1 MADET
6 LQPACNVPRL
16 LIWPKQ
22 VALRQ
27 NKAQTAVQQQQ
38 PQNVVPQQQ
47 DKVCAV
53 QQPALHS
60 DLAITNDQSQ
70 NSENIDDVDEFEET
84 VNEESFAE
92 EMERI
97 ELTQISNESQF
108 ETTNAPIAVPLIEE
122 VRKYPCIWNIA
133 SSSHKDKPKKWKRG
147 EGLPQC

>member
-1 MADET
+1 MSS
-6 LQPACNVPRL
+6 
-16 LIWPKQ
+16 K
-22 VALRQ
+22 
-27 NKAQTAVQQQQ
+27 
-38 PQNVVPQQQ
+38 QQ
-47 DKVCAV
+47 DKMYAV
-53 QQPALHS
+53 QQPALYS

-108 ETTNAPIAVPLIEE
+108 ETANAPIAVPLIEE

-133 SSSHKDKPKKWKRG
+133 SSSHKDKPKKMEAWRRIAAVLNQKG
-147 EGLPQC
+147 EVLDKIIDLRFQYARTRYILQQ